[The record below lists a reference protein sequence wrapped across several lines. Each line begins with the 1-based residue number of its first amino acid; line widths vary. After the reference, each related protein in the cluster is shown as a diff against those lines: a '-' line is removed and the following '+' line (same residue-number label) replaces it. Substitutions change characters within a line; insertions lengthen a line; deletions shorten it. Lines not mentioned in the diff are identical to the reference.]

1 MTVAWVDGEPIHSD
15 AVAAELGRLYRGP
28 GGHALPTPETAEGR
42 QLRRWVVQVLVVRDV
57 LAAEAARRGLPASGP
72 LADADRVALGSIAAA
87 ALARSPHAAGVFAA
101 VTAGVAVSAAEV
113 AAYRA
118 ANPELAA
125 EEVRVVRHVRAGR
138 PVNGGRPYRLRR
150 AEALGPLVFAAPPG
164 AVVTVGG
171 DVLEVLDSAETGGQD
186 LAAQLLGAARAAAF
200 ARWLDVQVRDR
211 VRRAPG
217 AEHPA
222 DPAQPD
228 HTHRH

>member
-1 MTVAWVDGEPIHSD
+1 VTVAWVDGVPIQPD
-15 AVAAELGRLYRGP
+15 VVAAELGRLYRGP
-28 GGHALPTPETAEGR
+28 SGQALPTPETAEGR
-42 QLRRWVVQVLVVRDV
+42 QLRRWVVQVLVVDAV
-57 LAAEAARRGLPASGP
+57 LAAEAARQGLPASGP
-72 LADADRVALGSIAAA
+72 LPDGDRVALGSIAAA
-87 ALARSPHAAGVFAA
+87 ALARSPHAAAVFAA
-101 VTAGVAVSAAEV
+101 VTADVSVGAAEV

-150 AEALGPLVFAAPPG
+150 AEALGPLVFAAPRG
-164 AVVTVGG
+164 AVVTAGS
-171 DVLEVLDSAETGGQD
+171 DVLEVLDSASLDGPDIGARL
-186 LAAQLLGAARAAAF
+186 LAGARAAAF

-211 VRRAPG
+211 VRRAHG

>member
-1 MTVAWVDGEPIHSD
+1 MAWVDGEPVD
-15 AVAAELGRLYRGP
+15 AAAVDAELGRLYRGP
-28 GGHALPTPETAEGR
+28 GGHAFPPPDTAEGR
-42 QLRRWVVQVLVVRDV
+42 QLRRWVIQVLVVQAV
-57 LAAEAARRGLPASGP
+57 IGATAARLELAASGP
-72 LADADRVALGSIAAA
+72 LPDADRVSLGSIAAA
-87 ALARSPHAAGVFAA
+87 ALARSPHAAAVFDA
-101 VTAGVAVSAAEV
+101 VTVDVTVTAAEI

-118 ANPELAA
+118 ANPDLAA

-164 AVVTVGG
+164 GVVTAGA
-171 DVLEVLDSAETGGQD
+171 DVLEVLDTVDTGGPD
-186 LAAQLLGAARAAAF
+186 PAASLSAAARAAAF
-200 ARWLDVQVRDR
+200 ARWLDVEMRDR

-228 HTHRH
+228 HSHRH